1 MRKTGTLYLI
11 PTSLSKR
18 ALKEELKEK
27 DLNTV
32 RELKYFIVETP
43 KVARAH
49 LKDMGMVLQELDMAV
64 LDEHTKIK
72 EMPFLLEPLIHGNN
86 VGLMTDAGAP
96 AIADPGNIVVRECH
110 RLGIKVVPL
119 VGPSS
124 MLLALMASGLNGQQF
139 RFLGYLPKDPER
151 RKRKLVSIE
160 RESERKNESQIFIE
174 APYRNKSL
182 FNDILQVCKNSTDLT
197 VAIDI
202 TGENEYIN
210 TMSIREW
217 KECKNIKILDIPSIY
232 ILLGK
237 RI

>member
-182 FNDILQVCKNSTDLT
+182 FSDILQVCKNSTDLT

-217 KECKNIKILDIPSIY
+217 KESKNIKILDIPSIY